1 MTGRVVSVPEGFS
14 PYGDGGAFIDLLG
27 PVYARGEEENRTF
40 GLRIEEKHLNAGGVA
55 QGGLLA
61 TLADFSLGRAIRVG
75 RDDDQQSATVSLTT
89 DYLGPA
95 ELGDWVESST
105 EVERVAGR
113 MAFADC
119 SLRVDG
125 REIVRA
131 RAVFAAVS

>member
-1 MTGRVVSVPEGFS
+1 MSAPEGFS
-14 PYGDGGAFIDLLG
+14 PYEDGGAFVDLIG
-27 PVYARGEEENRTF
+27 PIHVKGEGEGRTF
-40 GLRIEEKHLNAGGVA
+40 GLRIAEKHLNVGGVA

-61 TLADFSLGRAIRVG
+61 TLADFSLGRAIRAG

-95 ELGDWVESST
+95 KEGDWVEST
-105 EVERVAGR
+105 TRVERVAGR
-113 MAFADC
+113 IAFADC

>member
-1 MTGRVVSVPEGFS
+1 MSIPEGFT
-14 PYGDGGAFIDLLG
+14 PYDDGGPFIDLVG
-27 PVYARGEEENRTF
+27 PVYVKGEGEGRTF
-40 GLRIEEKHLNAGGVA
+40 GLRIEAKHLNVGGVA

-61 TLADFSLGRAIRVG
+61 TVADFSLGRAIRAG
-75 RDDDQQSATVSLTT
+75 RDDDQQAATVSLTT

-95 ELGDWVESST
+95 KEGDWLEST
-105 EVERVAGR
+105 TRVERVAER